1 MKIVVTGGNGYIGAR
16 LTSFLSKIGYK
27 VVPVCRNIE
36 TQDIQWIA
44 LMDSII
50 IGDITDDE
58 VINQIANINADVII
72 HLISLDH
79 RQSESEPSYVNKVN
93 VLSTWKLLHYC
104 VPKGLKKFIY
114 LSTTQV
120 YGKVPNEVIDE
131 NHSRIPSNIYGLTHL
146 LSEEICDYFNNNS
159 TCNVMTI
166 RLSNSYGSPV
176 FTENNCWWLAVN
188 DLCRSANQN
197 NAIRLLS
204 DGSPLRDFIHFKD
217 LCNAINIL
225 LNLQDKITNNVYNL
239 SSGVT
244 HSIIEIASFIKDEI
258 FKNTGRTIDI
268 IMPDGSV
275 YIKSRKLNCIDNRFT
290 ISNVKLSQLG
300 FRPMINISDGIN
312 ELLEYFRK
320 T

>member
-16 LTSFLSKIGYK
+16 LTLFLSKIGYK
-27 VVPVCRNIE
+27 VVPVCRSIE
-36 TQDIQWIA
+36 AQDIQWIA

-50 IGDITDDE
+50 IGDITDDD
-58 VINQIANINADVII
+58 VINQIANVNADLII

-104 VPKGLKKFIY
+104 IPKGLKKFIY
-114 LSTTQV
+114 FSTAQV
-120 YGKVPNEVIDE
+120 YGKLPNEVIDE
-131 NHSRIPSNIYGLTHL
+131 NHSLIPSNIYGLTHL
-146 LSEEICDYFNNNS
+146 LSEEICAYFNNNS
-159 TCNVMTI
+159 ICNVISI

-176 FTENNCWWLAVN
+176 FKENNCWWLAVN
-188 DLCRSANQN
+188 DLCKSAIQN
-197 NAIRLLS
+197 NEIRLLS
-204 DGSPLRDFIHFKD
+204 DGSPLRDFIHFND

-225 LNLQDKITNNVYNL
+225 ISSKDKITNNVYNL

-244 HSIIEIASFIKDEI
+244 HSILEIAIFIKDEI
-258 FKNTGRTIDI
+258 FKKTGKVMNV

-275 YIKSRKLNCIDNRFT
+275 YIETKKLNSNENRFT
-290 ISNVKLSQLG
+290 ISNTKLSHLG

-312 ELLEYFRK
+312 ELLDYFK
-320 T
+320 CT